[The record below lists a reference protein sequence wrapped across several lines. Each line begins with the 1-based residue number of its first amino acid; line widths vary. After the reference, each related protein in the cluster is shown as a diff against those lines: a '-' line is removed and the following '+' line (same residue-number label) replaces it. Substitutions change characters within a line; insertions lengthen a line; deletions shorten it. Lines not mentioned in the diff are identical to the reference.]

1 MLLSSS
7 NDIFLLCFL
16 SEETIAG
23 ISSWSL
29 LFNYLGDEKQV
40 LVANPKTPLDDET
53 GEIKCLDDN
62 TLV

>member
-1 MLLSSS
+1 
-7 NDIFLLCFL
+7 
-16 SEETIAG
+16 
-23 ISSWSL
+23 L